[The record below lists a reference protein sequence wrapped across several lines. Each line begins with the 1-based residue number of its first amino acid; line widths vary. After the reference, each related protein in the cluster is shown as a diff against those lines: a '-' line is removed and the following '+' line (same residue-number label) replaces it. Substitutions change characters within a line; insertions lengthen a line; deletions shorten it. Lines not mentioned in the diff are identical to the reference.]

1 MRLTLGRAQ
10 RLTHNREYEAVYAA
24 RMRKARGPLVLFTA
38 PNELSHH
45 RLGLAVGRR
54 AGGAVVRNALKR
66 RIREAFRHIRDELP
80 AGPGGRG
87 YDAVVQLRAHEP
99 LAAGEYRALLTDLF
113 LAAHR
118 DHERRRARRETDA

>member
-24 RMRKARGPLVLFTA
+24 KMRKARGPLVLFIA
-38 PNELSHH
+38 PNGLPHH

-54 AGGAVVRNALKR
+54 AGGAVVRNSLKR
-66 RIREAFRHIRDELP
+66 RIREAFRHIRHQLP
-80 AGPGGRG
+80 APEGHG

-99 LAAGEYRALLTDLF
+99 LPQAEYRALLTDLF
-113 LAAHR
+113 AAAHR
-118 DHERRRARRETDA
+118 DHERRRARREAEA